1 MRNCWKL
8 LLPLALLTGCQ
19 EEGMPDADGRRV
31 DMSAL
36 SHGMIEL
43 GEKLDDPYTVENMQ
57 EAVASLYPT
66 RAGSIHLK
74 ATDLYVRFLPKTGD
88 EYALLLSKGLKL
100 TDHPVDYRIVKEG
113 DYYHDPDLS
122 EDDITWQYA
131 VVAKDFD
138 FPAGI
143 RCEVLDECY
152 ISENDPV
159 TRAESGI
166 DWDAVEAEAYRL
178 TGNED
183 LFPGTRGD
191 GEEEVSTAAAFP
203 AGRITVEDPDAFG
216 GKPYGVAGVM
226 VFCHSFVKFAT
237 AYTDRDGY
245 YQLSKKFSSTPRYRL
260 VFKNSAGFSIGL
272 NLILVPASVSTLG
285 TGPASGVDV
294 NIDESADGAL
304 WRRAVVNNAAYDYIA
319 RCNASDLDLK
329 APPQD
334 LRIWIF
340 KNLGCSS
347 AAMLHQGAFVEG
359 NDLVQKYLGGY
370 SSLLKAFLPDITI
383 GAKAG
388 DGAFVD
394 LYAAVMHEMAHAS
407 HYAQV
412 GNAWW
417 NPYITYVIRSYVT
430 EGRQAYGSGS
440 AQDAGY
446 CEVGEMWAYFL
457 ESVLFQDRYG
467 GDLPAFGIAF
477 WFYPQIFRYLYERGM
492 TCTDIYKAL
501 KSDVTSRDD
510 LQDALIQLFPERERT
525 ISDVFN
531 RYSR

>member
-1 MRNCWKL
+1 M
-8 LLPLALLTGCQ
+8 LPLTLLAGCQ
-19 EEGMPDADGRRV
+19 REGVPETDGRRV
-31 DMSAL
+31 DVSAL
-36 SHGMIEL
+36 AHGMIEL
-43 GEKLDDPYTVENMQ
+43 GEKLEDPYTVDHMR
-57 EAVASLYPT
+57 EAVARLYPT
-66 RAGSIHLK
+66 KAGDIAIT
-74 ATDLYVRFLPKTGD
+74 ATDLYVRFLPKTEE

-100 TDHPVDYRIVKEG
+100 TDHPVDYRILKEG

-122 EDDITWQYA
+122 ENAITWQYA
-131 VVAKDFD
+131 VVAKDFV
-138 FPAGI
+138 FPEGI
-143 RCEVLDECY
+143 RCEILDECY

-166 DWDAVEAEAYRL
+166 DWEAVEAEAYRL
-178 TGNED
+178 TGNAD
-183 LFPGTRGD
+183 LYVETRA
-191 GEEEVSTAAAFP
+191 GEEAVFP
-203 AGRITVEDPDAFG
+203 QGRITVEDPDAFG

-226 VFCHSFVKFAT
+226 VCCNSFVKFAT

-245 YQLSKKFSSTPRYRL
+245 YQMPKKYTSTPRYRL

-285 TGPASGVDV
+285 TGPAAGVDV
-294 NIDESADGAL
+294 HIDTEADGAL
-304 WRRAVVNNAAYDYIA
+304 WRRAVVNNAAYDYSA
-319 RCNASDLDLK
+319 RCASSDLDLK

-340 KNLGCSS
+340 KGLSCSS
-347 AAMLHQGAFVEG
+347 AAMLHHGAFVES
-359 NDLVQKYLGGY
+359 NDLIQRYLGGY
-370 SSLLKAFLPDITI
+370 SSLLKTFLPDITI

-394 LYAAVMHEMAHAS
+394 LYSAVMHEMAHAS

-430 EGRQAYGSGS
+430 EGKLVYGSGS
-440 AQDAGY
+440 GENAGY
-446 CEVGEMWAYFL
+446 CEVGEMWAYFM
-457 ESVLFQDRYG
+457 ESVLFQNRSG
-467 GDLPAFGIAF
+467 GDLPALGTAF

-492 TCTDIYKAL
+492 TCADLFKSL

-510 LQDALIQLFPERERT
+510 LQDALIALFPEREST
-525 ISDVFN
+525 ISQVFN

>member
-8 LLPLALLTGCQ
+8 LLPLTLLAGCS
-19 EEGMPDADGRRV
+19 EEGMPEESGRRV
-31 DMSAL
+31 DVSAL

-43 GEKLDDPYTVENMQ
+43 GEKLEDPYTVANMQ
-57 EAVASLYPT
+57 EAVARLYPT
-66 RAGSIHLK
+66 RAGGISIQ
-74 ATDLYVRFLPKTGD
+74 ATDLYVRFLPKNEE
-88 EYALLLSKGLKL
+88 EYALLLDKGLKL
-100 TDHPVDYRIVKEG
+100 TDHPVDYRIAREG
-113 DYYHDPDLS
+113 DYYHDPELA
-122 EDDITWQYA
+122 ENAITWQYA
-131 VVAKDFD
+131 VVGKDFD
-138 FPAGI
+138 FPNGI

-152 ISENDPV
+152 LSENDPV

-166 DWDAVEAEAYRL
+166 DWEAVEAEAYRL
-178 TGNED
+178 TGNAD
-183 LFPGTRGD
+183 LYPQTRSD
-191 GEEEVSTAAAFP
+191 EEPAFP

-226 VFCHSFVKFAT
+226 VCCNSFVKFAT

-245 YQLSKKFSSTPRYRL
+245 YQLPKKYASTPRYRL
-260 VFKNSAGFSIGL
+260 VFRNNAGFSIGL

-285 TGPASGVDV
+285 TGPAAGVDV
-294 NIDESADGAL
+294 HIDAEADGAL

-319 RCNASDLDLK
+319 RCASSDLDLK

-340 KNLGCSS
+340 KNLTCSS
-347 AAMLHQGAFVEG
+347 AAMLHHGAFVES
-359 NDLVQKYLGGY
+359 NDLIQKYLGGY
-370 SSLLKAFLPDITI
+370 SSLLKTFLPDVTI

-394 LYAAVMHEMAHAS
+394 LYSATMHELAHAS

-417 NPYITYVIRSYVT
+417 NPYINYVLRSYVT
-430 EGRQAYGSGS
+430 QGKQVYGDGSGE
-440 AQDAGY
+440 DAGY

-457 ESVLFQDRYG
+457 ESVLFKDRYG
-467 GDLPAFGIAF
+467 GDLPAFGTAF

-492 TCTDIYKAL
+492 TCADIFKAL
-501 KSDVTSRDD
+501 KGEVTSRDD
-510 LQDALIQLFPERERT
+510 LQDALVTLYPEQERT
-525 ISDVFN
+525 ITQVFN

>member
-19 EEGMPDADGRRV
+19 GEDVPVPDGRRV
-31 DMSAL
+31 DMAAL

-43 GEKLDDPYTVENMQ
+43 GEKLEDPYTVGNMQ
-57 EAVASLYPT
+57 EAVARLYPT
-66 RAGSIHLK
+66 KAGTISIS
-74 ATDLYVRFLPKTGD
+74 ATDLYVRFLPKTED
-88 EYALLLSKGLKL
+88 EYSFLLSKGLKL

-122 EDDITWQYA
+122 QDAITWQYA
-131 VVAKDFD
+131 VVAKDFS

-143 RCEVLDECY
+143 RYEVLDECY

-183 LFPGTRGD
+183 LYPETRAA
-191 GEEEVSTAAAFP
+191 EEPVCPS
-203 AGRITVEDPDAFG
+203 GRITIEDPDCFG

-226 VFCHSFVKFAT
+226 VCCNSFVKFAT

-245 YQLSKKFSSTPRYRL
+245 YQLSKKYSSKPRYRL
-260 VFKNSAGFSIGL
+260 VFKNSAGFSIGM

-285 TGPASGVDV
+285 TGPAAGVDV
-294 NIDESADGAL
+294 HIDKDSDGSL

-319 RCNASDLDLK
+319 RCESSDLDVK

-334 LRIWIF
+334 LRIWIL
-340 KNLGCSS
+340 KDLACGS
-347 AAMLHQGAFVEG
+347 APMLHHGALIEG
-359 NDLVQKYLGGY
+359 NNLIQKYLGGY
-370 SSLLKAFLPDITI
+370 ASLLKVFLPDITI
-383 GAKAG
+383 GAKTG
-388 DGAFVD
+388 DGAFAD
-394 LYAAVMHEMAHAS
+394 LYSSVMHEMAHAS

-412 GNAWW
+412 GNSWW
-417 NPYITYVIRSYVT
+417 TPFITYVIRSYVT
-430 EGRQAYGSGS
+430 EGKQAYGSGS
-440 AQDAGY
+440 GEGAGY
-446 CEVGEMWAYFL
+446 CEVGEMWSYFM
-457 ESVLFQDRYG
+457 ESVLFQNRYG
-467 GDLPAFGIAF
+467 GDLPALGTTF
-477 WFYPQIFRYLYERGM
+477 WFYPQIFRYLFERGL
-492 TCTDIYKAL
+492 TCADIFKSL
-501 KSDVTSRDD
+501 KSNVTSRDD
-510 LQDALIQLFPERERT
+510 LMDALVELVPEQERT
-525 ISDVFN
+525 ITQVFS

>member
-1 MRNCWKL
+1 MRNCWKV
-8 LLPLALLTGCQ
+8 LLPLALLAGCQ
-19 EEGMPDADGRRV
+19 EEEMPGPDGRRV
-31 DMSAL
+31 DVSAL

-43 GEKLDDPYTVENMQ
+43 GEKLEDPYTVENMQ
-57 EAVASLYPT
+57 EAVARLYPT
-66 RAGSIHLK
+66 RAGGISIK
-74 ATDLYVRFLPKTGD
+74 ATDLYVRFLPKNEE

-113 DYYHDPDLS
+113 DYYHDPELS
-122 EDDITWQYA
+122 ENAITWQYA
-131 VVAKDFD
+131 VVSKDFE
-138 FPAGI
+138 FPAGV
-143 RCEVLDECY
+143 RCEILDECY
-152 ISENDPV
+152 LSENDPV

-166 DWDAVEAEAYRL
+166 DWEAVEAEAFRL
-178 TGNED
+178 TGNGD
-183 LFPGTRGD
+183 LYPGTRAD
-191 GEEEVSTAAAFP
+191 EEAAAFP
-203 AGRITVEDPDAFG
+203 SGRITVEDPDAFG

-226 VFCHSFVKFAT
+226 VCCNSFVKFAT

-245 YQLSKKFSSTPRYRL
+245 YQLPKKYSSTPRYRL
-260 VFKNSAGFSIGL
+260 VFRNSAGFSIGL
-272 NLILVPASVSTLG
+272 NLILIPASVSTLG
-285 TGPASGVDV
+285 TGPAAGVDV
-294 NIDESADGAL
+294 HIDAESDGAL

-319 RCNASDLDLK
+319 RCASSDLDLK
-329 APPQD
+329 TPPQD

-340 KNLGCSS
+340 KNMATSS
-347 AAMLHQGAFVEG
+347 AAMLHHGAFVES
-359 NDLVQKYLGGY
+359 NDLIQRYLGGY
-370 SSLLKAFLPDITI
+370 SSLLKTFLPDITI

-394 LYAAVMHEMAHAS
+394 LYSAVMHEMAHAS

-430 EGRQAYGSGS
+430 QGRQAYGDGSGE
-440 AQDAGY
+440 DAGY

-467 GDLPAFGIAF
+467 GDLPAFGTSY

-492 TCTDIYKAL
+492 TCTDLFRSLKA
-501 KSDVTSRDD
+501 DVTSRDD
-510 LQDALIQLFPERERT
+510 LQDALVMLFPAQERT
-525 ISDVFN
+525 ISQVFS

>member
-1 MRNCWKL
+1 MRNCWKV
-8 LLPLALLTGCQ
+8 LLPLMLLLGCR
-19 EEGMPDADGRRV
+19 EEGMPEPDGRRV
-31 DMSAL
+31 DVSAL

-43 GEKLDDPYTVENMQ
+43 GEKLEDPYTVENMR

-66 RAGSIHLK
+66 KAGAIAIK
-74 ATDLYVRFLPKTGD
+74 ATDLYVRFLPKD
-88 EYALLLSKGLKL
+88 EEEYARLLEKGLKL

-122 EDDITWQYA
+122 EEAITWQYA
-131 VVAKDFD
+131 VVSKDFV

-152 ISENDPV
+152 LSENDPV
-159 TRAESGI
+159 TRSGSGI
-166 DWDAVEAEAYRL
+166 DWEAVEAEAYRL
-178 TGNED
+178 TGNAD
-183 LFPGTRGD
+183 LIPATRAE
-191 GEEEVSTAAAFP
+191 GEGASFP
-203 AGRITVEDPDAFG
+203 AGRITIEDPDAFG
-216 GKPYGVAGVM
+216 GKPYGVAGVQ
-226 VFCHSFVKFAT
+226 VCCNSFVKFAT

-245 YQLSKKFSSTPRYRL
+245 FQMSKKYSSNPRYRL

-285 TGPASGVDV
+285 TGPAAGLDV
-294 NIDESADGAL
+294 HIDAESDGAL
-304 WRRAVVNNAAYDYIA
+304 FRRAVVNNAAYDYIA
-319 RCNASDLDLK
+319 RCASSDLDLK

-334 LRIWIF
+334 LRIWVF
-340 KNLGCSS
+340 KNLTSSS
-347 AAMLHQGAFVEG
+347 AAMLHHGAFVSG
-359 NDLVQKYLGGY
+359 NELIQRYLGGY
-370 SSLLKAFLPDITI
+370 SSLLKTFLPDLTI

-394 LYAAVMHEMAHAS
+394 LYSAVMHEMAHAS

-417 NPYITYVIRSYVT
+417 NPYITYVLRSYVT
-430 EGRQAYGSGS
+430 EGRQVYGSGS
-440 AQDAGY
+440 GEDAGY
-446 CEVGEMWAYFL
+446 CEVGEMWAYFM

-467 GDLPAFGIAF
+467 GDLPAFGTSF

-492 TCTDIYKAL
+492 TCADIYKSL

-510 LQDALIQLFPERERT
+510 LQDALVTLFPGQERT
-525 ISDVFN
+525 ISQVFI

>member
-1 MRNCWKL
+1 MRNCWKV
-8 LLPLALLTGCQ
+8 LLPLMLLTGCH
-19 EEGMPDADGRRV
+19 EEGLPGPDERRV
-31 DMSAL
+31 DISAL

-43 GEKLDDPYTVENMQ
+43 GEKLEDPYTVENMQ
-57 EAVASLYPT
+57 AAVARLYPT
-66 RAGSIHLK
+66 RAGGISIK
-74 ATDLYVRFLPKTGD
+74 ATDLYVRFLPKNEE

-113 DYYHDPDLS
+113 DYYHDPELS
-122 EDDITWQYA
+122 ENAITWQYA
-131 VVAKDFD
+131 VVSKDFE
-138 FPAGI
+138 FPAGV
-143 RCEVLDECY
+143 RCEILDECY
-152 ISENDPV
+152 LSENDPV

-178 TGNED
+178 TGNGD
-183 LFPGTRGD
+183 LYPGTRAD
-191 GEEEVSTAAAFP
+191 EEAAAFP
-203 AGRITVEDPDAFG
+203 SGRITVEDPDAFG

-226 VFCHSFVKFAT
+226 VCCNSFVKFAT

-245 YQLSKKFSSTPRYRL
+245 YQLPKKYSSTPRYRL
-260 VFKNSAGFSIGL
+260 VFRNSAGFSIGL
-272 NLILVPASVSTLG
+272 NLILIPASVSTLG
-285 TGPASGVDV
+285 TGPAAGVDV
-294 NIDESADGAL
+294 HIDAESDGAL

-319 RCNASDLDLK
+319 RCASSDLDLK

-340 KNLGCSS
+340 KNMTSSS
-347 AAMLHQGAFVEG
+347 AAMLHHGAFVEG
-359 NDLVQKYLGGY
+359 NDLIQRYLGGY
-370 SSLLKAFLPDITI
+370 SSLLKTFLPDITI

-388 DGAFVD
+388 DGEFVD
-394 LYAAVMHEMAHAS
+394 LYSAVMHEMAHAS

-440 AQDAGY
+440 GEDAGY

-467 GDLPAFGIAF
+467 GDLPAFGTSF

-492 TCTDIYKAL
+492 TCADLFKAL
-501 KSDVTSRDD
+501 KSEVTSRDD
-510 LQDALIQLFPERERT
+510 LLDALVTLFPEQERT
-525 ISDVFN
+525 IYQVFN

>member
-1 MRNCWKL
+1 MRNCWKV
-8 LLPLALLTGCQ
+8 LLPLTLLAGCQ
-19 EEGMPDADGRRV
+19 EEGLPGPDERRV
-31 DMSAL
+31 DVSAL

-43 GEKLDDPYTVENMQ
+43 GEKLEDPYTVENMQ
-57 EAVASLYPT
+57 EAVARLYPT
-66 RAGSIHLK
+66 RAGGISIK
-74 ATDLYVRFLPKTGD
+74 ATDLYVRFLPKTEE

-122 EDDITWQYA
+122 ENAITWQYA
-131 VVAKDFD
+131 VVSKDFD
-138 FPAGI
+138 FPAGV
-143 RCEVLDECY
+143 RCEILDECY
-152 ISENDPV
+152 LSENDPV
-159 TRAESGI
+159 TRAEPGI

-178 TGNED
+178 TGNAD
-183 LFPGTRGD
+183 LYPETRA
-191 GEEEVSTAAAFP
+191 GEEATFP

-216 GKPYGVAGVM
+216 GKPYGLAGVQ
-226 VFCHSFVKFAT
+226 VVCNSFVKFAT

-245 YQLSKKFSSTPRYRL
+245 YQMPKKYSSTPRYRL
-260 VFKNSAGFSIGL
+260 VFRNSAGFSIGL
-272 NLILVPASVSTLG
+272 NLILIPASVSTLG
-285 TGPASGVDV
+285 TGPAAGVDAH
-294 NIDESADGAL
+294 IDTESDGSL

-319 RCNASDLDLK
+319 RCASSDLDLK
-329 APPQD
+329 TPPQD

-340 KNLGCSS
+340 KNLSCSS
-347 AAMLHQGAFVEG
+347 AAMLHHGAFVES
-359 NDLVQKYLGGY
+359 NDLVQRYLGGY
-370 SSLLKAFLPDITI
+370 SSLLKTFLPDITI

-394 LYAAVMHEMAHAS
+394 LYSAVMHEMAHAS

-417 NPYITYVIRSYVT
+417 NPYITYVLRSFVT
-430 EGRQAYGSGS
+430 EGRQVYGSGS
-440 AQDAGY
+440 GEDAGY

-467 GDLPAFGIAF
+467 GDLPAFGTAF

-492 TCTDIYKAL
+492 TCADIYKAL

-510 LQDALIQLFPERERT
+510 LQDALVMLFPEQERT
-525 ISDVFN
+525 ISQVFS

>member
-1 MRNCWKL
+1 MRNCWKV
-8 LLPLALLTGCQ
+8 LLPLMLLTGCH
-19 EEGMPDADGRRV
+19 EEEVPVPDGRRV
-31 DMSAL
+31 DISAL

-43 GEKLDDPYTVENMQ
+43 GEKLDDPYTVEHMQ
-57 EAVASLYPT
+57 EAVARLYPT
-66 RAGSIHLK
+66 RAGAISIK
-74 ATDLYVRFLPKTGD
+74 ATDLYVRFLPKNEE
-88 EYALLLSKGLKL
+88 EYALLLSKGLKM

-113 DYYHDPDLS
+113 DYYHDPELS
-122 EDDITWQYA
+122 ENAITWQYA
-131 VVAKDFD
+131 VVSKDFE
-138 FPAGI
+138 FPAGVRSEI
-143 RCEVLDECY
+143 LDEVY
-152 ISENDPV
+152 LSENDPV

-178 TGNED
+178 TGNGD
-183 LFPGTRGD
+183 LYQATRAD
-191 GEEEVSTAAAFP
+191 EAAAFP
-203 AGRITVEDPDAFG
+203 SGRITVEDPDAFG

-226 VFCHSFVKFAT
+226 VCCNSFVKFAT

-245 YQLSKKFSSTPRYRL
+245 YQLPKKYSSTPRYRL

-272 NLILVPASVSTLG
+272 NLVLVPASVSTLG
-285 TGPASGVDV
+285 TGPAAGVDV
-294 NIDESADGAL
+294 HIDTESDGAL

-319 RCNASDLDLK
+319 RCASSDLDLK
-329 APPQD
+329 TPPQD

-340 KNLGCSS
+340 KNMTSSS
-347 AAMLHQGAFVEG
+347 AAMLHHGAFVEG
-359 NDLVQKYLGGY
+359 NDLIQRYLGGY
-370 SSLLKAFLPDITI
+370 SSLLKTFLPDLTI

-440 AQDAGY
+440 GEDAGY

-467 GDLPAFGIAF
+467 GDLPAFGTSF

-492 TCTDIYKAL
+492 TCTDLFRAL

-510 LQDALIQLFPERERT
+510 LQDALITLFPEQERT
-525 ISDVFN
+525 ISQVFN

>member
-1 MRNCWKL
+1 MRNCWKF
-8 LLPLALLTGCQ
+8 LLPLMLLTGCQ
-19 EEGMPDADGRRV
+19 EDEVPVPDARRL
-31 DMSAL
+31 DISAL

-43 GEKLDDPYTVENMQ
+43 GEKLEDPYTVENMQ
-57 EAVASLYPT
+57 EAVARLYPT
-66 RAGSIHLK
+66 RAGSVSIK
-74 ATDLYVRFLPKTGD
+74 ATDLYVRFLPKTEE

-100 TDHPVDYRIVKEG
+100 MDHPVDYRIVKEG
-113 DYYHDPDLS
+113 DYYHDPELS
-122 EDDITWQYA
+122 ENAITWQYA
-131 VVAKDFD
+131 VVSKDFE

-143 RCEVLDECY
+143 RCEILDECY
-152 ISENDPV
+152 LSENDPV
-159 TRAESGI
+159 TRSESDI

-178 TGNED
+178 TGNSD
-183 LFPGTRGD
+183 LYPATRAD
-191 GEEEVSTAAAFP
+191 GEVTFP
-203 AGRITVEDPDAFG
+203 SGRITVEDPDAFG

-226 VFCHSFVKFAT
+226 VCCNSFVKFAT

-245 YQLSKKFSSTPRYRL
+245 YQLPKKYSSTPRYRL

-285 TGPASGVDV
+285 TGPAAGVDV
-294 NIDESADGAL
+294 HIDTESDGAL

-319 RCNASDLDLK
+319 RCASSDLDLK
-329 APPQD
+329 TPPQD

-340 KNLGCSS
+340 KNLSSSS
-347 AAMLHQGAFVEG
+347 AAMLHHGAFVGSNE
-359 NDLVQKYLGGY
+359 LIQRYLGGY
-370 SSLLKAFLPDITI
+370 SSLLKTFLPDLTI

-388 DGAFVD
+388 NGEFVD
-394 LYAAVMHEMAHAS
+394 LYSAVMHEMAHAS

-440 AQDAGY
+440 GEDAGY
-446 CEVGEMWAYFL
+446 CEVGEMWAYFM

-467 GDLPAFGIAF
+467 GDLPAFGTSF

-492 TCTDIYKAL
+492 TCADIYKAL
-501 KSDVTSRDD
+501 KPGVTSRDD
-510 LQDALIQLFPERERT
+510 LQDELVMLFPEQERT
-525 ISDVFN
+525 ISQVFN

>member
-1 MRNCWKL
+1 M
-8 LLPLALLTGCQ
+8 LLPLMLLTGCH
-19 EEGMPDADGRRV
+19 EEAVPVPDGRRV
-31 DMSAL
+31 DVSAL

-43 GEKLDDPYTVENMQ
+43 GEKLEDPYTVENMQ
-57 EAVASLYPT
+57 EAVARLYPT
-66 RAGSIHLK
+66 RAGAVSIK
-74 ATDLYVRFLPKTGD
+74 ATDLYVRFLPKNEE
-88 EYALLLSKGLKL
+88 EYALLLSKGLKM

-113 DYYHDPDLS
+113 DYYHDPGLS
-122 EDDITWQYA
+122 ENAITWQYA
-131 VVAKDFD
+131 VVSKDFE
-138 FPAGI
+138 FPSGVRSEI
-143 RCEVLDECY
+143 LDEVY
-152 ISENDPV
+152 LSENDPV

-183 LFPGTRGD
+183 LYPATRAD
-191 GEEEVSTAAAFP
+191 EEVSFP
-203 AGRITVEDPDAFG
+203 SGRITVEDPDAFG
-216 GKPYGVAGVM
+216 GKPYGVAGVQ
-226 VFCHSFVKFAT
+226 VCCNSFVKFAT

-245 YQLSKKFSSTPRYRL
+245 YQLPKKYASTPRYRL

-272 NLILVPASVSTLG
+272 NLILIPASVSTLG
-285 TGPASGVDV
+285 TGPAAGVDV
-294 NIDESADGAL
+294 HIDAASDGAL

-340 KNLGCSS
+340 KNLTCSS
-347 AAMLHQGAFVEG
+347 AAMLHHGAFVEG
-359 NDLVQKYLGGY
+359 NDLVQRYLGGY
-370 SSLLKAFLPDITI
+370 SSLLKTFLPDLTI

-394 LYAAVMHEMAHAS
+394 LYSAVMHEMAHAS

-430 EGRQAYGSGS
+430 EGRQAYGNGSGE
-440 AQDAGY
+440 DAGY

-467 GDLPAFGIAF
+467 GDLPAFGTSF

-492 TCTDIYKAL
+492 TCADLYKAL

-510 LQDALIQLFPERERT
+510 LQDALVTLFPEQERT
-525 ISDVFN
+525 ISQVFN